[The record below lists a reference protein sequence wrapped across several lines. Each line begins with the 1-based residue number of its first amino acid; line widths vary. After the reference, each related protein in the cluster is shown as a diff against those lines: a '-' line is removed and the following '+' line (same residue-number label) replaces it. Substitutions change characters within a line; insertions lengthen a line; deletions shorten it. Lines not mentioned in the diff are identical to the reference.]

1 MKLKVVDMLDR
12 LHVIIDDVKR
22 TDGEDDFSAD
32 KDTELREALLTGA
45 EQLVSEAPFDK
56 LLPQKVIAS
65 LGNVQDYD
73 AIQQEYTDGHGSLIV
88 PDDFSRLGELKLK
101 SWSQT
106 LRQLLDPDSQGA
118 HMQACR
124 WTRGT
129 PQKPAALL
137 STDANGNRVILYW
150 TAGRYQYPNGEAMTQ
165 VYDHKIEKFTYI
177 PVPRIEVETTTQ
189 NGKTTTTEY
198 IDIPLT
204 EDCEKPLLYRAAGI
218 FMESKKESTLA
229 DRLYNLSKL

>member
-1 MKLKVVDMLDR
+1 MRLKIADMVDK

-22 TDGEDDFSAD
+22 TDGEDDFSED

-56 LLPQKVIAS
+56 LLPQKVTAS

-73 AIQQEYTDGHGSLIV
+73 AIQQEYTDGHGSLTV
-88 PDDFSRLGELKLK
+88 PEDFSRLGELKLK

-106 LRQLLDPDSQGA
+106 LRQLLEPDSQGA

-137 STDANGNRVILYW
+137 STDTNGNRIILYW
-150 TAGRYQYPNGEAMTQ
+150 TAGRYQYPNGESMTQ

-177 PVPRIEVETTTQ
+177 PEPRIEEETTTVDS
-189 NGKTTTTEY
+189 KTTTTEY
-198 IDIPLT
+198 LIIPLT
-204 EDCEKPLLYRAAGI
+204 DNCEKPLLYRAAGI

>member
-1 MKLKVVDMLDR
+1 MRLNVAEMLDK
-12 LHVIIDDVKR
+12 LHVIIDDVRR
-22 TDGEDDFSAD
+22 TDGDDDFSED
-32 KDTELREALLTGA
+32 KDTELKEALLTGA
-45 EQLVSEAPFDK
+45 DQLVSEAPIDK
-56 LLPQKVIAS
+56 LLPQKVTAS

-88 PDDFSRLGELKLK
+88 PEDFSRLGELKLK

-106 LRQLLDPDSQGA
+106 LRHLLDPDSDGA
-118 HMQACR
+118 RMQACR

-137 STDANGNRVILYW
+137 STDASGNRIILYW

-177 PVPRIEVETTTQ
+177 PLPRIEEEKTVQDGT
-189 NGKTTTTEY
+189 TTTTEY
-198 IDIPLT
+198 LIIALT
-204 EDCEKPLLYRAAGI
+204 DDCEKPLLYRAAGI
-218 FMESKKESTLA
+218 FMESKKESALA
-229 DRLYNLSKL
+229 DRMYNLSKL